1 MRINKMSKMGVTL
14 VMALGLIAATATAIS
29 GASASTPKYVGPT
42 SLPISAFTSNFSVMK
57 TLTGLEK
64 AGTGKIA
71 AILPDT
77 VSSLRYVEF
86 DAPYITKALET
97 AGMPKSQFVVQNAL
111 GSDTTELTD
120 AETDITNGATVL
132 LMDGL
137 DSGVGAEIEGYARVH
152 GVAVIDYDR
161 ISLVS

>member
-71 AILPDT
+71 AILADN
-77 VSSLRYVEF
+77 R
-86 DAPYITKALET
+86 
-97 AGMPKSQFVVQNAL
+97 
-111 GSDTTELTD
+111 
-120 AETDITNGATVL
+120 
-132 LMDGL
+132 
-137 DSGVGAEIEGYARVH
+137 
-152 GVAVIDYDR
+152 
-161 ISLVS
+161 